1 MSRKT
6 LLIAA
11 GVLVATGGLAVAI
24 AQVGPGE
31 SRMGDR
37 PAAGEWRDGHKMGG
51 RGHWRE
57 GRHRDDFRRRG
68 PRSMTGEQF
77 DTRTRERFAR
87 LDQNSDGVIDTA
99 EIEASQKSRGP
110 RAERFGEGFQK
121 HTIARWDAD
130 RNGTAT
136 KEEFLASVKQRFAA
150 FDLNMDGRIT
160 DDDLPPMMR
169 GREAL
174 KRGESP
180 MPDSGRRMGRRGG
193 GMMNELRQADANNDG
208 IVALDEV
215 LARATQRFE
224 ALDKSKD
231 GSVDQADLD
240 AMRSEMTAYRTQ
252 RFLHRYGA
260 VKDGKVTRE
269 QFYAKAK
276 EQFAARDLN
285 SDGKLDREDFPG
297 MRGRRHLR

>member
-1 MSRKT
+1 MSRNT

-24 AQVGPGE
+24 AQVGPGD
-31 SRMGDR
+31 SRMGDH
-37 PAAGEWRDGHKMGG
+37 PAAGERHDGHRMGG
-51 RGHWRE
+51 RGHWRD
-57 GRHRDDFRRRG
+57 GDHRGDFRGRG

-87 LDQNSDGVIDTA
+87 LDQNSDGVIDAA
-99 EIEASQKSRGP
+99 EIEANMKGRGP

-121 HTIARWDAD
+121 RTIARWDAD

-136 KEEFLASVKQRFAA
+136 KEEYLASVKQRFAA
-150 FDLNMDGRIT
+150 FDLNGDGRIT

-180 MPDSGRRMGRRGG
+180 MPDFGRRMGRRGG

-208 IVALDEV
+208 IVTQDEV

-231 GSVDQADLD
+231 GSVGQADID
-240 AMRSEMTAYRTQ
+240 AMQSEMTAYRTQ

-276 EQFAARDLN
+276 EQFATRDLN

-297 MRGRRHLR
+297 MRGQRHLR

>member
-1 MSRKT
+1 MSRNT

-24 AQVGPGE
+24 AQVGTGD

-37 PAAGEWRDGHKMGG
+37 PAGEWRDGHKMGG
-51 RGHWRE
+51 RGHWRD
-57 GRHRDDFRRRG
+57 GDHRGDVRGRG
-68 PRSMTGEQF
+68 PRSTTGEQF

-87 LDQNSDGVIDTA
+87 LDQNSDGVIDAA
-99 EIEASQKSRGP
+99 EIEASMKSRGP

-121 HTIARWDAD
+121 RTIARWDAD

-136 KEEFLASVKQRFAA
+136 KEEYLASVKQRFAA
-150 FDLNMDGRIT
+150 FDLNSDGRIT
-160 DDDLPPMMR
+160 DDDLPPMVR
-169 GREAL
+169 GREVL

-180 MPDSGRRMGRRGG
+180 MPDFGRRMGRRGG

-208 IVALDEV
+208 IVTQDEV

-231 GSVDQADLD
+231 GSVGQADFD
-240 AMRSEMTAYRTQ
+240 AMQSEMTAYRTQ

-276 EQFAARDLN
+276 EQFATRDLN

-297 MRGRRHLR
+297 MRGQRHLR